1 MLELLPILALTLIH
15 FGVPLTYY
23 LYLKTV
29 WFKKPWNIKR
39 DPSYKPKVTVII
51 PTYNEATF
59 IESKLNDIA
68 RQTYPRG
75 LLEVII
81 VDSGSSDDTLDA
93 VKRWVE
99 AHGDF
104 RLVIVEEGVRRG
116 MVYALNNALK
126 YANGDIIVATD
137 ADSTW
142 LSNKTLEDVTSW
154 FSDPS
159 IGAVTCSIK
168 PASPGFTGIEE
179 GYREFYN
186 IIRVSESK
194 AWSTPIFHGDL
205 AAFRREL
212 LEKIGG
218 FPEDIGA
225 NDSPTATLI
234 ALQGYRSIAADNI
247 WCLEPLPRRGYHKW
261 RIRRAQH
268 LIQHFIKTLKHITKA
283 PRAFKPILIV
293 ESYLHLVN
301 PWLLPIATTLLIIN
315 VIRGFTPAL
324 AILVTG
330 IALLMYRPYR
340 TWMVT
345 QLYLMVAT
353 IRNIY
358 TKEIIWEKQLKQ
370 ITA

>member
-1 MLELLPILALTLIH
+1 MLELLLIVALTLIH

-29 WFKKPWNIKR
+29 WFKKPWNVKR
-39 DPSYKPKVTVII
+39 DPSYKPKVTVIV

-81 VDSGSSDDTLDA
+81 VDSGSSDGTLDA
-93 VKRWVE
+93 VKRWVK
-99 AHGDF
+99 AHDDF
-104 RLVIVEEGVRRG
+104 RLVTVEESVRRG
-116 MVYALNNALK
+116 KAYALNNALR
-126 YANGDIIVATD
+126 YANGDIIVVTD

-142 LSNKTLEDVTSW
+142 LSHKTLEDATSW

-159 IGAVTCSIK
+159 VGAVTCSKK
-168 PASPGFTGIEE
+168 PENPGFTGIEE
-179 GYREFYN
+179 GYRKFYN
-186 IIRVSESK
+186 VIRVSESK
-194 AWSTPIFHGDL
+194 AWSTPIFHGEL

-212 LEKIGG
+212 LEKVGG

-225 NDSPTATLI
+225 DDSHTATLI
-234 ALQGYRSIAADNI
+234 TLQGYRSIAADNI
-247 WCLEPLPRRGYHKW
+247 WCSEPVPREGYHKW

-268 LIQHFIKTLKHITKA
+268 LIQHFIKTLKHVAEA
-283 PRAFKPILIV
+283 PRAFKLILVV

-301 PWLLPIATTLLIIN
+301 PWLLPITT
-315 VIRGFTPAL
+315 
-324 AILVTG
+324 AILLHQTLKESITAVAL
-330 IALLMYRPYR
+330 IALGLALLVYKPFR
-340 TWMVT
+340 TWITT
-345 QLYLMVAT
+345 QLYLIVAT
-353 IRNIY
+353 LRNMY
-358 TKEIIWEKQLKQ
+358 TREITWEKQLKQ